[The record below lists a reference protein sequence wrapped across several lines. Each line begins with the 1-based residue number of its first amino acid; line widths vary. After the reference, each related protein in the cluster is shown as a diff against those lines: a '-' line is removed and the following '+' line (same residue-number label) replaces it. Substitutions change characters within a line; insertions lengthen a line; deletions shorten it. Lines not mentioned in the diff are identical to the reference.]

1 MNFTR
6 RHKKGTMTKYKDFI
20 PHTRYKYSILKYCNR
35 NTIYRKISNLMIY
48 RYIVIIWCIIEPSSL
63 QAQQTLS
70 VPIYRNLQ
78 SYSEM
83 KLSADTGFYKTN
95 LSAGNIMIP
104 VHGVDTWEK
113 KQSRRLHWNLKT
125 NILYAATSTPN
136 LGLEISWGTRLSFNM
151 TGGYNPWN
159 RKGTK
164 GDNDKIVHWLMQ
176 PELRYWFCEPMAG
189 HFISIHVIAT
199 QYNIGGHKFFRIF
212 DSDHRYEGWGI
223 GGGFSY
229 GYSWILSKRWSIE
242 SYLGFGITQLNF
254 DRFNGKYWCCS
265 KSEHAKRTYF
275 GPTQIGISLVYC
287 IK

>member
-1 MNFTR
+1 
-6 RHKKGTMTKYKDFI
+6 MTKYKDFI
-20 PHTRYKYSILKYCNR
+20 PHTKYKYSISKYCNK
-35 NTIYRKISNLMIY
+35 NTILRKMFNSQIY
-48 RYIVIIWCIIEPSSL
+48 KYILILWIIIESFSV
-63 QAQQTLS
+63 QAQEMLS
-70 VPIYRNLQ
+70 VPVYRKSIYSPQ

-83 KLSADTGFYKTN
+83 KRSTDIDVHEINPLASNITIPIYKVN
-95 LSAGNIMIP
+95 M
-104 VHGVDTWEK
+104 WEK
-113 KQSRRLHWNLKT
+113 ISSGQLHWNLKT
-125 NILYAATSTPN
+125 NLLYAVTLTPN
-136 LGLEISWGTRLSFNM
+136 LGLEISWGTRLSFNI

-164 GDNDKIVHWLMQ
+164 GDNDKIVHWVIQ

-189 HFISIHVIAT
+189 HFISIHAIAT

-229 GYSWILSKRWSIE
+229 GYCWILSKRWSIE
-242 SYLGFGITQLNF
+242 SYLGFGIVQLNF
-254 DRFNGKYWCCS
+254 DKFNNKYWCCG

-275 GPTQIGISLVYC
+275 GPTQIGISLIYC